1 VQHGLA
7 SFHPDWLRQLT
18 QGIDQRIL
26 IKLSIANI
34 VPSEIPQILAVIR
47 TNPLHRQSYVIL
59 YQAEVA

>member
-1 VQHGLA
+1 MQHRLA

-34 VPSEIPQILAVIR
+34 YPSEKPQILAVIR
-47 TNPLHRQSYVIL
+47 RNPLHRQFCVIL